1 MSRRLVV
8 TLATALAAA
17 CLALPSRAQD
27 TPKPETPKAPEAART
42 AERRTPGP
50 MLRVQVVIARFQ
62 GEKKIASLPYAFSV
76 TVEGRPARMRM
87 GIDTPVAVATAA
99 SESGKPM
106 TTSFQYR
113 NVGTNIDCSARD
125 AGDGRYQLM
134 LTVENSSALALEK
147 GPSGGVSLGGPLVD
161 ANPTGSPLFRRFDT
175 NIDPV
180 MRDGQTIQTIASTD
194 PVTGEV
200 VKIDVTM
207 NVVK

>member
-1 MSRRLVV
+1 MTRRLVV
-8 TLATALAAA
+8 TLASALAAA
-17 CLALPSRAQD
+17 FLVVPSRAQD
-27 TPKPETPKAPEAART
+27 TPKPETPKTPETARP
-42 AERRTPGP
+42 AERRAPGA

-62 GEKKIASLPYAFSV
+62 GEKKIASLPYTFSV

-87 GIDTPVAVATAA
+87 GVDTPVAVATAA
-99 SESGKPM
+99 SDAGKPM

-134 LTVENSSALALEK
+134 LTVENSSAY
-147 GPSGGVSLGGPLVD
+147 LGGPLAD
-161 ANPTGSPLFRRFDT
+161 ANATGSPLFRRFDT

-200 VKIDVTM
+200 VKIDVTL
-207 NVVK
+207 NVVR